1 VQAVDLFWVRDRG
14 EDAEGVARAMPKLA
28 RDLRGVLSGE
38 IDPVELSK
46 KRSGGSLR
54 GRPSPRVRTQ
64 ISIDNRASPGH
75 TVIEVLTRDRP
86 WLLFTIAE
94 TLHSLGLSIAVA
106 KINTEGARVADVF
119 YVSERD
125 GTKVAAGKRSNEVEE
140 RLREAA
146 LGMENEGS
154 GG

>member
-1 VQAVDLFWVRDRG
+1 VQALDLFWVRDRV
-14 EDAEGVARAMPKLA
+14 EDPEGVARAMPKLA
-28 RDLRGVLSGE
+28 RDLHGVLSGA
-38 IDPVELSK
+38 IDPMELSK

-54 GRPSPRVRTQ
+54 GRAGPPVRTQ
-64 ISIDNRASPGH
+64 ISIDNRASPRH

-125 GTKVAAGKRSNEVEE
+125 GSKVAAGKRSSEVIA
-140 RLREAA
+140 RLRDAA